1 MEEDNSYSETN
12 RFNRENHL
20 KDSVIRDGYG
30 AYIEDGYIKFGEKN
44 ECKALQIFKMW
55 YTRSKLSA
63 NVFLK
68 QSLKQYKEVE

>member
-1 MEEDNSYSETN
+1 MFLCSRET
-12 RFNRENHL
+12 FAFKKDGFEKGFGL
-20 KDSVIRDGYG
+20 KK
-30 AYIEDGYIKFGEKN
+30 IKKDKIWRKN

-68 QSLKQYKEVE
+68 TKALNNIRRLNDE